1 MTHTYGNITLSDSSP
16 VRVTFTYGH
25 ITSPLPPMNTP
36 LRDSLL
42 CVTLTYGHIILSNT
56 AYVTLTDRYITLSD
70 FLAYVNFTWD
80 TAFK

>member
-56 AYVTLTDRYITLSD
+56 AYVTLTDGYITLSD
-70 FLAYVNFTWD
+70 FLAYVNFT
-80 TAFK
+80 KGHSI